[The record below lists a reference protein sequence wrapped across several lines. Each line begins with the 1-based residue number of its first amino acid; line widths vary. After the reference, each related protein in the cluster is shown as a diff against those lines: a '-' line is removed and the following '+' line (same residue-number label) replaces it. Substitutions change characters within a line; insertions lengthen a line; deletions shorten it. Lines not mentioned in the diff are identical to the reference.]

1 MDFCKYKDYFGAPN
15 TGAHQ
20 YRIFDL
26 AIVDVVFTIIAGY
39 LIAKLF
45 NMSIWNTIISLFLL
59 GILSC
64 IFKKLVKYLFMQAK
78 NN

>member
-20 YRIFDL
+20 YRIFDF

-45 NMSIWNTIISLFLL
+45 NMSIWNTIIALFLL
-59 GILSC
+59 GILMHRLYC
-64 IFKKLVKYLFMQAK
+64 VRTTIDKLLFV
-78 NN
+78 

>member
-20 YRIFDL
+20 YRFFDL
-26 AIVDVVFTIIAGY
+26 AIIDVVFTIIAGY

-45 NMSIWNTIISLFLL
+45 NMSIWNTIIALFLL
-59 GILSC
+59 GILMHRLYC
-64 IFKKLVKYLFMQAK
+64 VRTTIDKLLFV
-78 NN
+78 

>member
-26 AIVDVVFTIIAGY
+26 AIIDVVFTIIAGY

-59 GILSC
+59 GILMHRLYC
-64 IFKKLVKYLFMQAK
+64 VRTTIDKLLFV
-78 NN
+78 